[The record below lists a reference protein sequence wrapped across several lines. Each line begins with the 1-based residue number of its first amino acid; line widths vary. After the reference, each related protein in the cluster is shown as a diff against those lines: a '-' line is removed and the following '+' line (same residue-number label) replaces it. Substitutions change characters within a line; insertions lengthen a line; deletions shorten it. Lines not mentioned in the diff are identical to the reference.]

1 MNNISIVAPRSVF
14 LSDGNKVFMPDSL
27 GTAGQIM
34 VLSSD
39 GTKFE
44 FSSGSSTAWGGI
56 TGTLSDQSDLQSELD
71 GKQDA
76 DADLT
81 ALAALSGTDTIY
93 YRSGANTWSAVVI
106 GSGLDFSGGYLQA
119 SAATWG
125 NITGTLS
132 DQSDLQSALDAKQPL
147 DSDLTDMAAANDA
160 SGPGYLYWSGL
171 AWQVTT
177 ITAGDVS
184 DGDTLS
190 IGLTLPNSGLHIL
203 DTNGSHDL
211 IISPGSDLTADR
223 TLSIITGDSNRNLT
237 LTGDASISGTNT
249 GDQTNVSGNAGTV
262 THNDYS
268 GSVST
273 LSIVLTNGSVVGTTL
288 SGPTWN
294 DDSEIFAIAG
304 DITVTGTVDGRDI
317 ASDGSKLDGIESG
330 ADVTDTTNVTAAG
343 ALMDSEVD
351 ADIKT
356 LSLPANTTISTF
368 GATLIDDSDAATA
381 RSTLG
386 VDAAGTDNST
396 DVTLAGSLDYI
407 TIAGQVITR
416 NAIDLSTDV
425 TGDLPVTN
433 LNGGTSASSSTFW
446 RGDGTWATPGGGGNV
461 SNTGTPVDN
470 QIPVWTS
477 STVIEGTADLTYD
490 GSTLAVSGDIT
501 LSGTV
506 DGRDIA
512 SDGSKLDGIEAGAD
526 ITDTTNVTAA
536 GALMD
541 SEVDANIKTLSLPAS
556 TTISSFGASL
566 VDDADASTART
577 TLGVDAAGTD
587 NSTDVTL
594 AGTPDYITIAGQVI
608 TRNQINLTD
617 DITGA
622 FSVPSEVHHVNTSQ
636 TPSSTTVTIDWTTS
650 TFQTLNLGSASGDVT
665 ISFTAPSG
673 PARLSIKLV
682 QGATARDLT
691 WPAAV
696 KWDDDGEITWNS
708 DTSKTRILSFLFD
721 GTNYFGIPS
730 STFT

>member
-44 FSSGSSTAWGGI
+44 FSSGSGTAWGGI
-56 TGTLSDQSDLQSELD
+56 TGTLSNQSDLQTELD

-93 YRSGANTWSAVVI
+93 YRSGANTWSAVTI
-106 GSGLDFSGGYLQA
+106 GSGLDFSSGELTATFTGG
-119 SAATWG
+119 
-125 NITGTLS
+125 IT
-132 DQSDLQSALDAKQPL
+132 
-147 DSDLTDMAAANDA
+147 
-160 SGPGYLYWSGL
+160 
-171 AWQVTT
+171 
-177 ITAGDVS
+177 

-190 IGLTLPNSGLHIL
+190 IGLTLPNSGLHLL

-268 GSVST
+268 GSMST

-294 DDSEIFAIAG
+294 DDSEVFAIVG

-368 GATLIDDSDAATA
+368 GATLIDDADAATA

-490 GSTLAVSGDIT
+490 GSTLAVSGDII

-566 VDDADASTART
+566 VDDANATAART

-636 TPSSTTVTIDWTTS
+636 TPSGTTVTINWTTS

-665 ISFTAPSG
+665 ISFTDPSG